1 MFAVKRYTNDQGEST
16 FIPTF
21 NGKPAQDI
29 PQGYTEAQE
38 SRPAEGSTKV
48 LQRAGLGARTDAA
61 SILQTRNISA
71 EGVLSSAGIQ
81 PTGKA
86 PEPSDAFKQQQEA
99 LTQQSQTQVKQET
112 APDPNRLVSTEPPDK
127 VTASSVDHI
136 TSQLRQQYNAI
147 QQGSGYRYKNENELD
162 SIFSGMAAKL
172 AVSGIN
178 DIRDLGVEEVT
189 TDPTQRTIK
198 NIRERDGEYFYLD
211 ESSDSPTEIKIDPA
225 SIQDLRKTQ
234 VDAGQDFES
243 TRIEADVLEG
253 GGTKKFLINKVTGK
267 RLQDVAFTSPQFRRD
282 LEASGE
288 FSTGLAKK
296 RGDLALEDRQGFT
309 RWGKDLSVDGQA
321 DYAIQFVDGN
331 PVMMPVWKDTKTD
344 LTPYMMMA
352 SIALMGAGIPGQIGG
367 ALTPAGTLPGT
378 QLAVGNAVIAG
389 GMTALGG
396 GDFEDIA
403 KAAVLSGGM
412 TYASAYVPSISKS
425 IGEAIVGV
433 NAPGAMTVGTAI
445 TNAGLNGIAAAILG
459 QDPKKAMLAG
469 AVSSVVQLNAGDF
482 LKSTFGE
489 DAFKNLSSVTNL
501 SEKEME
507 GLVVRS
513 ISKGAG
519 AMAYNR
525 NFFTGFRDSL
535 VSEGLSMSAA
545 NAATKSMA
553 GKMDKDKLKKIHNV
567 VRKTTQVAV
576 VAKQRGLNPA
586 TVLQSIYPKI
596 ILDSLK

>member
-38 SRPAEGSTKV
+38 SRPAEGSAKI

-172 AVSGIN
+172 AVNGIN

-189 TDPTQRTIK
+189 IDPTKRTIR
-198 NIRERDGEYFYLD
+198 NIQEQDGEYFYWD
-211 ESSDSPTEIKIDPA
+211 ESSDSSARIKIDPA
-225 SIQDLRKTQ
+225 SIQDLRKTE
-234 VDAGQDFES
+234 VDEGDAGIT

-288 FSTGLAKK
+288 FSTDLAKK

-352 SIALMGAGIPGQIGG
+352 SIAFMGAGVPGQIGG
-367 ALTPAGTLPGT
+367 ALTPAGTTAAT
-378 QLAVGNAVIAG
+378 QVAVGNAVIAG

-412 TYASAYVPSISKS
+412 TYANAYVPSISKS

-433 NAPGAMTVGTAI
+433 GAPGVMTVGTAI
-445 TNAGLNGIAAAILG
+445 TNAGLNGIAAVILG

-469 AVSSVVQLNAGDF
+469 AVSSAVQLNAGDF

-489 DAFKNLSSVTNL
+489 DVFENLSKSTNL
-501 SEKEME
+501 SDKEME

-519 AMAYNR
+519 AMAYNK

-535 VSEGLSMSAA
+535 VSEGLSLSAA
-545 NAATKSMA
+545 NAATKGMV
-553 GKMDKDKLKKIHNV
+553 GKVDKDKIKKIHNV

-586 TVLQSIYPKI
+586 TVLQSIYPRI